1 VTILLQRMREEL
13 VRRTYSETTIR
24 SYLHAVEAFRQ
35 HVQKRLDHL
44 GPDDLRRYQVYL
56 LEDRK
61 LANGTVVIQV
71 SALRFFYMKVLKRRD
86 MKEDLPYPKRL
97 KQLPVVLSQ
106 EEVSR
111 LIDSARNLFH
121 RAMLLTMYA
130 AGLRRSELCRLKVSN
145 IDSRRMMLRI
155 ERSKNG
161 VDRDVPLSQKL
172 LETLREYWRWMRPK
186 TYLFPGT
193 QSGWRADKPITPKVI
208 WEAVQQA
215 AKRAGIQKHVTPHTL
230 RHSYATHLL
239 EAGADIRTI
248 QMLLGH
254 ADLTHTTVYLH
265 LSQKHLQTAPNP
277 LDHIRVPST
286 AQLQRSRRLH
296 KPE

>member
-1 VTILLQRMREEL
+1 MTILMQRMREEL

-61 LANGTVVIQV
+61 LANGTVVIQI
-71 SALRFFYMKVLKRRD
+71 SALRFFYIKVLKRRD

-97 KQLPVVLSQ
+97 KRLPVVLSQ

-111 LIDSARNLFH
+111 LIDCSRNLFH

-145 IDSRRMMLRI
+145 IDSQRMMLRI

-161 VDRDVPLSQKL
+161 VDRDVPLSAKL

-193 QSGWRADKPITPKVI
+193 QNNWRADKPITPKVI

-215 AKRAGIQKHVTPHTL
+215 ANGW
-230 RHSYATHLL
+230 
-239 EAGADIRTI
+239 RT
-248 QMLLGH
+248 QLVALMR
-254 ADLTHTTVYLH
+254 
-265 LSQKHLQTAPNP
+265 S
-277 LDHIRVPST
+277 PSI
-286 AQLQRSRRLH
+286 A
-296 KPE
+296 